1 MRCNVCRCREHQRV
15 TWTCRTIRSTQ
26 INIKKCAESPR
37 RSTRAC
43 VPEATQANPSPR
55 KNISSSSSIN
65 KRRKPTNA
73 GIDKRCGLRFGKEAM
88 RSRENA
94 RKEAEKN
101 RKGPE
106 ANQIEVVHRKSMRSG
121 EKLASKTYD
130 PKAPKTRKR
139 SQMRAAL
146 TRRDRPRLPETGK
159 PPHRT
164 RSQDD
169 EKSRIDLDRGT
180 KARRGMRP

>member
-1 MRCNVCRCREHQRV
+1 MRCNVCRCREQQGHMDVPDDSVHSNQYKEMRRAV
-15 TWTCRTIRSTQ
+15 EEEHASVRS
-26 INIKKCAESPR
+26 R
-37 RSTRAC
+37 GH
-43 VPEATQANPSPR
+43 PSKSEPR

-73 GIDKRCGLRFGKEAM
+73 GIDKRCAVRFGKEAM

-130 PKAPKTRKR
+130 LKLRKHE
-139 SQMRAAL
+139 
-146 TRRDRPRLPETGK
+146 RDRK
-159 PPHRT
+159 
-164 RSQDD
+164 
-169 EKSRIDLDRGT
+169 
-180 KARRGMRP
+180 